1 MKDKIHHGRNV
12 KRFREMRGLKQEGLA
27 YELGE
32 MWNQKRVSL
41 LEQKEVLDPDLIGR
55 IAEILSVPME
65 AITNF
70 NEDIAIQVL
79 GKTKES
85 GSWNNLNPL
94 EEIFRLQKDVIALY
108 ERLINEKEEMIIVL
122 EKIALR

>member
-27 YELGE
+27 YELAE

-41 LEQKEVLDPDLIGR
+41 LEQKEVLDPDLISR
-55 IAEILSVPME
+55 IAEILSVPQE

-70 NEDIAIQVL
+70 NEDIAMQAL

-94 EEIFRLQKDVIALY
+94 EEIFRLQKDIIALY

>member
-12 KRFREMRGLKQEGLA
+12 KTFREMKGLKQEALA

-32 MWNQKRVSL
+32 NWNQKKVSL
-41 LEQKEVLDPDLIGR
+41 LEQKEALDPEILGR
-55 IAEILSVPME
+55 IAEILNVPLE

-70 NEDIAIQVL
+70 NEDVAML
-79 GKTKES
+79 ALTKTKES
-85 GSWNNLNPL
+85 GTWNNLNPIQ
-94 EEIFRLQKDVIALY
+94 EIFRLHKEIIALY